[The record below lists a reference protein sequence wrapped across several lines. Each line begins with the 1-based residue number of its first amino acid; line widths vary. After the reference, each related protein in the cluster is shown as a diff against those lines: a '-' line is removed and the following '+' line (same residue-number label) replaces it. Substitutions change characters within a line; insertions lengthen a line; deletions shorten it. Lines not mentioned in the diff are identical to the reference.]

1 MDEMVVS
8 IEQKPVGNPAVKFEI
23 SGITV
28 NFSDVLDYAVIEV
41 NYYDVDDKLV
51 LREHIP
57 VTKEELDEKWG
68 ADDSILATIALE
80 KLQVSIKQ

>member
-28 NFSDVLDYAVIEV
+28 NFRDVLDYAVIEV